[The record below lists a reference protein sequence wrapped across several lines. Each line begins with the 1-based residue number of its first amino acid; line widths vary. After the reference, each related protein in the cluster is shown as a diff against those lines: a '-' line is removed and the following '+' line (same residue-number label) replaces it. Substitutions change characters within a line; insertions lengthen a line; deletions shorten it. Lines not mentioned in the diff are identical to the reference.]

1 MTNGASLGEVA
12 TRAYALAN
20 QRMKYR
26 EDETETTTDTV
37 RETGKISLRAGATLR
52 RLRL

>member
-12 TRAYALAN
+12 TRVYALAK
-20 QRMKYR
+20 RMKYR
-26 EDETETTTDTV
+26 EDETETTTEKV
-37 RETGKISLRAGATLR
+37 RETGTISLRAGATLR